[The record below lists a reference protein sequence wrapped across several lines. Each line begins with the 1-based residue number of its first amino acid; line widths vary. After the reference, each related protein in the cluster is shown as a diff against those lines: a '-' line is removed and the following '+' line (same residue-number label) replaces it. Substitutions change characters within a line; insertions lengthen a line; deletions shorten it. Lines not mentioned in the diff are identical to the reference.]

1 VNDYTQ
7 LESNHENFSKA
18 GRDLLQS
25 ITIELHSVSQTTD
38 SGMANADMSIRLTE
52 FMYARFREH
61 CCATPP
67 AHPQAGEAIRVTN
80 QAIFYALN
88 SWYSQS
94 NWLRH
99 YKARKDTAMGFV
111 SSTRLSLSADQSIQ
125 LQKADLSRL

>member
-7 LESNHENFSKA
+7 LDSNHENSSKA
-18 GRDLLQS
+18 GRNLLQS
-25 ITIELHSVSQTTD
+25 ITVELHSVSQTTD

-61 CCATPP
+61 CYATPP
-67 AHPQAGEAIRVTN
+67 ANPQAGEALRATQ
-80 QAIFYALN
+80 QAIFYTLN

-111 SSTRLSLSADQSIQ
+111 GSTRFSISAD
-125 LQKADLSRL
+125 